1 MSTHLAKLSISEN
14 SLPFNLRYINI
25 FSSQVENFLSFM
37 ALIIQHEQILLNSA
51 LENSIYPQVLRYVY
65 VTNSI
70 YLTNEPT

>member
-1 MSTHLAKLSISEN
+1 MCLHMSTYLAKHTISKN
-14 SLPFNLRYINI
+14 PKIILGKNISL
-25 FSSQVENFLSFM
+25 FSSQVEV

-51 LENSIYPQVLRYVY
+51 LVNSIYPQVLRYVY